1 MAENLVERGL
11 DVSLVEMASQVMPP
25 LDKDMAKIVENHL
38 IQKGVKLFLNEG
50 FDGTENNGK
59 TLNLK
64 PGKKNWNWYDPF
76 IYWGKA

>member
-1 MAENLVERGL
+1 MGLEMAENLVERGL

-64 PGKKNWNWYDPF
+64 PGKKN
-76 IYWGKA
+76 